1 MTIVLTFK
9 KQGLAPNLMKL
20 TKIRGVHEPVKLK
33 LRVNLWL
40 DSISSCVGVYHPLV
54 TDNPQ
59 VFDRYLPSISWMGSI
74 RLVMASNL
82 QLHTENPKHST
93 KHNIKIH
100 HCYCHT
106 HLTIP
111 KLPKAYYY
119 THTTKKL
126 QKWLSNSKKKMRRG
140 GGEQEKVTVICKRK
154 GWVVFYF
161 KEKFGKGT
169 HTCMRNEFG
178 F

>member
-126 QKWLSNSKKKMRRG
+126 QKWWSNLENKRG
-140 GGEQEKVTVICKRK
+140 RAREGDSHMQRERGRSCVLLQREVWQR
-154 GWVVFYF
+154 
-161 KEKFGKGT
+161 T
-169 HTCMRNEFG
+169 HTRMSG